1 MTKEITA
8 ALCKF
13 IQEVGTIEEKSDAQY
28 DKFADLSTVLS
39 VVNPAL
45 AANGLIV
52 TNTTKIVEDKNILSV
67 QLMHISG
74 ETLPPSEILLPK
86 GIAKNELYST
96 GQALTYFK
104 RYLLLGLLNLT
115 AGIPDH
121 DGQVYNPDEQESKV
135 TPINKNK
142 PIPLPDENY
151 KALIEKHNKAVG
163 MPSILDKETRNFYL
177 KKVGELVVKN
187 KSLYM
192 QLADAMYVEFGFDRT
207 SGTFSDYIQE
217 PKHVT
222 YIQTWF
228 DAYVND

>member
-13 IQEVGTIEEKSDAQY
+13 IQEVGTIKEEANAQY
-28 DKFADLSTVLS
+28 GKFADLSGVLS
-39 VVNPAL
+39 VVNPVL
-45 AANGLIV
+45 AKNGLIV
-52 TNTTKIVEDKNILSV
+52 TNTTKIVEDNNILTV
-67 QLMHISG
+67 QLLHISG
-74 ETLPPSEILLPK
+74 ESLPPSEILLPK

-121 DGQVYNPDEQESKV
+121 DGQVYNPDIQESKV

-142 PIPLPDENY
+142 
-151 KALIEKHNKAVG
+151 AVG
-163 MPSILDKETRNFYL
+163 MPTILDDETKQYYL
-177 KKVGELVVKN
+177 QIVGKLLVKDKK
-187 KSLYM
+187 LYNT
-192 QLADAMYVEFGFDRT
+192 LADALYIEFDFDRNKKL
-207 SGTFSDYIQE
+207 SDNISK

-222 YIQTWF
+222 FIEEWL
-228 DAYVND
+228 AVNT

>member
-13 IQEVGTIEEKSDAQY
+13 IKQVGTIEEKDTAQY
-28 DKFADLSTVLS
+28 GKFADLSRVLS
-39 VVNPAL
+39 TVNPAL
-45 AANGLIV
+45 AANGLAV
-52 TNTTKIVEDKNILSV
+52 VHTTKVLEGKNILITN
-67 QLMHISG
+67 LLHTSG
-74 ETLPPSEILLPK
+74 ESITSEMLLPNNTGGGGNPMHK
-86 GIAKNELYST
+86 EGGAITYCRRYS
-96 GQALTYFK
+96 
-104 RYLLLGLLNLT
+104 LLAILGLN
-115 AGIPDH
+115 AGIPDN
-121 DGQVYNPDEQESKV
+121 DGDFADPVIEKV

-142 PIPLPDENY
+142 
-151 KALIEKHNKAVG
+151 AVG
-163 MPSILDKETRNFYL
+163 MPQILDKDTKDFYL

-222 YIQTWF
+222 YIQTWL
-228 DAYVND
+228 DDYVND

>member
-121 DGQVYNPDEQESKV
+121 DGQVYNPDIQKDKV

-142 PIPLPDENY
+142 
-151 KALIEKHNKAVG
+151 AVG
-163 MPSILDKETRNFYL
+163 MPRILDDETKNYYL
-177 KKVGELVVKN
+177 QIVGKLLVKDKK
-187 KSLYM
+187 LYNT
-192 QLADAMYVEFGFDRT
+192 LADALYIEFDFDRNKKLSENIT
-207 SGTFSDYIQE
+207 K
-217 PKHVT
+217 PLHVT
-222 YIQTWF
+222 FIEEWL
-228 DAYVND
+228 AVNT

>member
-1 MTKEITA
+1 MTKEITT

-135 TPINKNK
+135 TSINK
-142 PIPLPDENY
+142 
-151 KALIEKHNKAVG
+151 NKAVG
-163 MPSILDKETRNFYL
+163 MPQILDKDTKDFYL

>member
-1 MTKEITA
+1 MTKEITK

-121 DGQVYNPDEQESKV
+121 DGQVYNPDEQETKV

-142 PIPLPDENY
+142 
-151 KALIEKHNKAVG
+151 AVG
-163 MPSILDKETRNFYL
+163 MPTILDDETKQYYL
-177 KKVGELVVKN
+177 QIVGKLLVKDKK
-187 KSLYM
+187 LYNT
-192 QLADAMYVEFGFDRT
+192 LADALYIEFDFDRNKKL
-207 SGTFSDYIQE
+207 SDNITK

-222 YIQTWF
+222 FIEEWL
-228 DAYVND
+228 AVNT

>member
-121 DGQVYNPDEQESKV
+121 DGQVYNPDEQDNKV
-135 TPINKNK
+135 TPITKN
-142 PIPLPDENY
+142 LP
-151 KALIEKHNKAVG
+151 VG
-163 MPSILDKETRNFYL
+163 MPSILDKNTRDFYL
-177 KKVGELVVKN
+177 KKVGELYLN
-187 KSLYM
+187 STDLYK
-192 QLADAMYVEFGFDRT
+192 QLTEAMYVEYGFDKT
-207 SGTFSDYIQE
+207 SGKFSDYIQE

-222 YIQTWF
+222 YIQTWL

>member
-121 DGQVYNPDEQESKV
+121 DGQVYNPDIQQDKV

-142 PIPLPDENY
+142 
-151 KALIEKHNKAVG
+151 AVG
-163 MPSILDKETRNFYL
+163 MPTLLDDDTKKYYL
-177 KKVGELVVKN
+177 RIVGDLIVKN
-187 KSLYM
+187 KKLYNT
-192 QLADAMYVEFGFDRT
+192 LADALYIEFDFNRNT
-207 SGTFSDYIQE
+207 PLSENISK

-222 YIQTWF
+222 FIEEWL
-228 DAYVND
+228 AANK

>member
-8 ALCKF
+8 ALCNF
-13 IQEVGTIEEKSDAQY
+13 IQEVGTIQEKSEAQY

-121 DGQVYNPDEQESKV
+121 DGQVYNPDVQETRV
-135 TPINKNK
+135 TSINK
-142 PIPLPDENY
+142 
-151 KALIEKHNKAVG
+151 NKAVG
-163 MPSILDKETRNFYL
+163 MPQILDKDTKDFYL

-222 YIQTWF
+222 YIQTWL

>member
-13 IQEVGTIEEKSDAQY
+13 IQEVGTIQEKSEAQY

-121 DGQVYNPDEQESKV
+121 DGQVYNPDVQETKV
-135 TPINKNK
+135 TPINK
-142 PIPLPDENY
+142 
-151 KALIEKHNKAVG
+151 NKAVG
-163 MPSILDKETRNFYL
+163 MPSILDKDTRDFYL

>member
-1 MTKEITA
+1 LTKEITA

-13 IQEVGTIEEKSDAQY
+13 IQEVGTIKEKADAQY
-28 DKFADLSTVLS
+28 GKFADLSGVLS
-39 VVNPAL
+39 VVNPVL

-67 QLMHISG
+67 QLLHISG
-74 ETLPPSEILLPK
+74 ESLPPSEILLPK

-121 DGQVYNPDEQESKV
+121 DGQVYNPDEEAVKV
-135 TPINKNK
+135 IPITKNK
-142 PIPLPDENY
+142 P
-151 KALIEKHNKAVG
+151 VG
-163 MPSILDKETRNFYL
+163 MPTILDKDTRDHYL
-177 KKVGELVVKN
+177 KKVGELYLN
-187 KSLYM
+187 STDLYK
-192 QLADAMYVEFGFDRT
+192 QLTEAMYVEYGFDKT
-207 SGTFSDYIQE
+207 SGKFSDYIQE

-222 YIQTWF
+222 YIQTWL

>member
-13 IQEVGTIEEKSDAQY
+13 IQEVGTIKEEANAQY
-28 DKFADLSTVLS
+28 GKFADLSGVLS
-39 VVNPAL
+39 VVNPVL
-45 AANGLIV
+45 AKNGLIV
-52 TNTTKIVEDKNILSV
+52 TNTTKIVEDNNILTV
-67 QLMHISG
+67 QLLHISG
-74 ETLPPSEILLPK
+74 ESLPPSEILLPK

-121 DGQVYNPDEQESKV
+121 DGQVYNPDIQEDKV

-142 PIPLPDENY
+142 
-151 KALIEKHNKAVG
+151 AVG
-163 MPSILDKETRNFYL
+163 MPTILDDETKQYYL
-177 KKVGELVVKN
+177 QIVGKLLVKDKK
-187 KSLYM
+187 LYNT
-192 QLADAMYVEFGFDRT
+192 LADALYIEFDFDRNKKL
-207 SGTFSDYIQE
+207 SDNITK

-222 YIQTWF
+222 FIEEWF
-228 DAYVND
+228 AGNT

>member
-13 IQEVGTIEEKSDAQY
+13 IQQVGTIEEKSDAQY

-96 GQALTYFK
+96 GQALTQFK

-121 DGQVYNPDEQESKV
+121 DGQVYNPDEQETKV

-142 PIPLPDENY
+142 
-151 KALIEKHNKAVG
+151 AVG
-163 MPSILDKETRNFYL
+163 MPTILDDETKQYYL
-177 KKVGELVVKN
+177 QIVGKLLVKDKK
-187 KSLYM
+187 LYNT
-192 QLADAMYVEFGFDRT
+192 LADGLYIEFAFDRNKKL
-207 SGTFSDYIQE
+207 SDNITK

-222 YIQTWF
+222 FIEEWL
-228 DAYVND
+228 AVNT

>member
-1 MTKEITA
+1 MVTLTKEITA

-74 ETLPPSEILLPK
+74 ESLPPSEILLPK

-142 PIPLPDENY
+142 
-151 KALIEKHNKAVG
+151 AVG
-163 MPSILDKETRNFYL
+163 MPQILDKDTKDFYL

>member
-1 MTKEITA
+1 MLTLTKEITT

-121 DGQVYNPDEQESKV
+121 DGQVYNPDVQETKV

-142 PIPLPDENY
+142 
-151 KALIEKHNKAVG
+151 AVG
-163 MPSILDKETRNFYL
+163 MPQILDKDTKDFYL

>member
-13 IQEVGTIEEKSDAQY
+13 IQEVGTIKEKADAQY
-28 DKFADLSTVLS
+28 GKFADLSGVLS
-39 VVNPAL
+39 VVNPVL

-67 QLMHISG
+67 QLLHISG

-121 DGQVYNPDEQESKV
+121 DGQIYNPDEQETKI
-135 TPINKNK
+135 TFINKNK

-163 MPSILDKETRNFYL
+163 MPSILDKDTRDFYL
-177 KKVGELVVKN
+177 KKVGELYLN
-187 KSLYM
+187 STDLYK
-192 QLADAMYVEFGFDRT
+192 QLTEAMYVEYGFDKT
-207 SGTFSDYIQE
+207 SGKFSDYIQE

-222 YIQTWF
+222 YIQTWL

>member
-1 MTKEITA
+1 MTKEITT

-121 DGQVYNPDEQESKV
+121 DGQVYNPDEQDTKV

-142 PIPLPDENY
+142 
-151 KALIEKHNKAVG
+151 AVG
-163 MPSILDKETRNFYL
+163 MPQILDKDTKDFYL

>member
-121 DGQVYNPDEQESKV
+121 DGQVYNPDEQETKV

-142 PIPLPDENY
+142 
-151 KALIEKHNKAVG
+151 AVG
-163 MPSILDKETRNFYL
+163 MPQILDKDTKDFYL
-177 KKVGELVVKN
+177 RKVGELVVKN

-228 DAYVND
+228 DA

>member
-142 PIPLPDENY
+142 S
-151 KALIEKHNKAVG
+151 VG
-163 MPSILDKETRNFYL
+163 MPQILDKDTKNYYL

>member
-121 DGQVYNPDEQESKV
+121 DGQVYNPDEQDNKV
-135 TPINKNK
+135 TSINK
-142 PIPLPDENY
+142 
-151 KALIEKHNKAVG
+151 NKAVG
-163 MPSILDKETRNFYL
+163 MPQILDKDTKDFYL

>member
-13 IQEVGTIEEKSDAQY
+13 IQEVGTIKEEANAQY
-28 DKFADLSTVLS
+28 GKFADLSGVLS
-39 VVNPAL
+39 VVNPVL
-45 AANGLIV
+45 AKNGLIV
-52 TNTTKIVEDKNILSV
+52 TNTTKIVEDNNILTV
-67 QLMHISG
+67 QLLHISG
-74 ETLPPSEILLPK
+74 ESLPPSEILLPK

-121 DGQVYNPDEQESKV
+121 DGQVYNPDIQEDKV

-142 PIPLPDENY
+142 
-151 KALIEKHNKAVG
+151 AVG
-163 MPSILDKETRNFYL
+163 MPTILDDETKNYYL
-177 KKVGELVVKN
+177 QIVGKLLVKDKK
-187 KSLYM
+187 LYNT
-192 QLADAMYVEFGFDRT
+192 LADALYIEFDFDRHKKLSENIT
-207 SGTFSDYIQE
+207 K

-222 YIQTWF
+222 FIEEWL
-228 DAYVND
+228 AVNT

>member
-74 ETLPPSEILLPK
+74 EILPPSEILLPK

-121 DGQVYNPDEQESKV
+121 DGQVYNPDEQDNKV
-135 TPINKNK
+135 TPITKN
-142 PIPLPDENY
+142 LP
-151 KALIEKHNKAVG
+151 VG
-163 MPSILDKETRNFYL
+163 MPQILDKDTRDFYL
-177 KKVGELVVKN
+177 KKVGELYLN
-187 KSLYM
+187 STDLYK
-192 QLADAMYVEFGFDRT
+192 QLTEAMYVEYGFDKT
-207 SGTFSDYIQE
+207 SGKFSDYIQE

-222 YIQTWF
+222 YIQTWL

>member
-121 DGQVYNPDEQESKV
+121 DGQVYNPDEQQTKV

-142 PIPLPDENY
+142 
-151 KALIEKHNKAVG
+151 AVG
-163 MPSILDKETRNFYL
+163 MPQILDKDTKDFYL

>member
-1 MTKEITA
+1 MTKEITK

-121 DGQVYNPDEQESKV
+121 DGQVYNPDEQDNKV
-135 TPINKNK
+135 TPITKN
-142 PIPLPDENY
+142 LP
-151 KALIEKHNKAVG
+151 VG
-163 MPSILDKETRNFYL
+163 MPQILDKDTRDFYL
-177 KKVGELVVKN
+177 KKVGELYLN
-187 KSLYM
+187 STDLYK
-192 QLADAMYVEFGFDRT
+192 QLTEAMYVEYGFDKT
-207 SGTFSDYIQE
+207 SGKFSDYIQE

-222 YIQTWF
+222 YIQTWL

>member
-52 TNTTKIVEDKNILSV
+52 TNTTKIIEDKNILSV
-67 QLMHISG
+67 QLLHISG

-121 DGQVYNPDEQESKV
+121 DGQVYNPDIQEDKV

-142 PIPLPDENY
+142 
-151 KALIEKHNKAVG
+151 AVG
-163 MPSILDKETRNFYL
+163 MPTILDDETKQYYL
-177 KKVGELVVKN
+177 KLVGTLLVKD
-187 KSLYM
+187 KKLYNT
-192 QLADAMYVEFGFDRT
+192 LADALYIEFDFNRNT
-207 SGTFSDYIQE
+207 PLSDNITK

-222 YIQTWF
+222 FIEEWL
-228 DAYVND
+228 AVNT